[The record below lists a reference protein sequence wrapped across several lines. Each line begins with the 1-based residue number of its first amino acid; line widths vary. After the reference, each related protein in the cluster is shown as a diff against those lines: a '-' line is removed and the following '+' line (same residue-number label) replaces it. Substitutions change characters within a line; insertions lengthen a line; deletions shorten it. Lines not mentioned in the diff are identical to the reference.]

1 MSLDDRS
8 RGGPALA
15 RGSALVV
22 LVFAVTRCASGTP
35 PPSATVA
42 AVDTAP
48 VPPPASEPAKV
59 APPASTTPDSP
70 KPTAG
75 APTAAAS
82 SAPKAA
88 DAPDSCH
95 VSEQLALAYET
106 VKPEGRK
113 AQWLA
118 EARVKLLLQEDAQRA
133 FTGIAQEIVSALA
146 HKSYSK
152 LAAFAPA
159 DGICLRAAKG
169 APCQNVSPSM
179 LAACSAS
186 GKRTPWA
193 VDDGH
198 SDPPQYTCGEAFRK
212 IFYPRDFLHS
222 KAEFNCFPEPGR
234 GSNASPIMLSGPRL
248 GYVEFHTESDGGF
261 RSLWLVFD
269 GAPNAPE
276 LVEMISEYPKG

>member
-8 RGGPALA
+8 WGRPAFA
-15 RGSALVV
+15 RGSSLVALVV
-22 LVFAVTRCASGTP
+22 AVARCASGTP

-48 VPPPASEPAKV
+48 AAPTAAPEPAKV
-59 APPASTTPDSP
+59 AAPASTPPDSP
-70 KPTAG
+70 KAT
-75 APTAAAS
+75 APTAPAPS
-82 SAPKAA
+82 GPKAA

-106 VKPEGRK
+106 MKPEVRK

-118 EARVKLLLQEDAQRA
+118 EARVKLLLQEDAERA

-146 HKSYSK
+146 HKSYAK

-169 APCQNVSPSM
+169 APCQNLSPRM

-186 GKRTPWA
+186 GKRSPWA

-198 SDPPQYTCGEAFRK
+198 ADAPQYTCGEAFRK

-222 KAEFNCFPEPGR
+222 KAEFNCFPDPGR
-234 GSNASPIMLSGPRL
+234 GNNASPIMLSGPRL
-248 GYVEFHTESDGGF
+248 GYVEFHAENEGGF